1 MKRRTFDTL
10 LISLGLTMML
20 VLEAAGGL
28 LTWAH
33 TFISGQVRTQLSA
46 QQIFFPAKGDPALAS
61 SAIGPHLNQYAGQQ
75 LVTGQQAEAYADHF
89 IAVHLRVIGGG
100 RTYSQLSAAA
110 KAEPKNTVLAGQVET
125 VFKGETLRG
134 LLLNAYAFG
143 KMGTIAGAAAVG
155 AFIGALLMLLLAGL
169 GLLHLRR
176 TSPDRELFAPPGMDV
191 SEPAAVA

>member
-1 MKRRTFDTL
+1 MKRRTFDAL

-20 VLEAAGGL
+20 VLAAAGGL

-46 QQIFFPAKGDPALAS
+46 EQIFFPAQGDPALAP

-134 LLLNAYAFG
+134 LLLNAYA
-143 KMGTIAGAAAVG
+143 
-155 AFIGALLMLLLAGL
+155 LA
-169 GLLHLRR
+169 RWEP
-176 TSPDRELFAPPGMDV
+176 SPAPLPSGH
-191 SEPAAVA
+191 SSAHC